1 VGISKRWIWSI
12 GIALAF
18 AISVMRRASAAG
30 SAGDLGWVL
39 DLAAAVG
46 AAWGIRWGFRR
57 LREKNMI
64 ENIPLSPIRSVAM
77 GLTEING
84 RAIQEG
90 MLLAPL
96 SGTRC
101 VYYRYLVEEERRGR
115 RSREWVTVDQGASDT
130 PFHVQDPTGR
140 ILVVPLGGEVMLGRD
155 YRVIDRP
162 TGLLSPR
169 RRSTEWRIHPDD
181 FVFVIGTVSK
191 MHDVVAEQRQE
202 LLQRLQQVKKDPD
215 AVQRFD
221 LDGDGRINPQEWDG
235 AVAVVKDELLREQ
248 VGRPAPGP
256 LDNLYVGK
264 GAVEDTFLISDR
276 DEQSIARSLGWKAM
290 GAVAAGGAGVLVMAG
305 SILGRFGMTHSRWTF
320 PWESL
325 FR

>member
-1 VGISKRWIWSI
+1 M
-12 GIALAF
+12 AF
-18 AISVMRRASAAG
+18 AISLASHRSAAG
-30 SAGDLGWVL
+30 PGGDLWWAL
-39 DLAAAVG
+39 DLAAAV
-46 AAWGIRWGFRR
+46 AAGWGIRWGFRQ

-64 ENIPLSPIRSVAM
+64 ENIPPSPVRSVAM
-77 GLTEING
+77 GLTAING

-90 MLLAPL
+90 TLLAPL
-96 SGTRC
+96 SGTHC

-115 RSREWVTVDQGASDT
+115 HGREWVTVDQGASDT

-140 ILVVPLGGEVMLGRD
+140 ILIVPLGSEMLLGQD
-155 YRVIDRP
+155 YRVIDRD
-162 TGLLSPR
+162 TGLLSSR
-169 RRSTEWRIHPDD
+169 RRNTEWRIHPDD

-202 LLQRLQQVKKDPD
+202 LLQRLQQTKRDPEAVK
-215 AVQRFD
+215 RFD

-248 VGRPAPGP
+248 VSRPAPGP
-256 LDNLYVGK
+256 LDDLYVGQ

-276 DEQSIARSLGWKAM
+276 DEQSVARSLGWRAL
-290 GAVAAGGAGVLVMAG
+290 GAVAAGGVGFLVMAG
-305 SILGRFGMTHSRWTF
+305 SLLGRFGMTHSRWTF
-320 PWESL
+320 PWGSI